1 MIYIFDDRNQR
12 RNANEEKLRDFLGF
26 VTFETVHPI
35 AGKSIEDV
43 IIDSIKN
50 PDCIIFHKSYALGS
64 EEITYETIRQ
74 LFAEFNIP
82 VVIFSGGTE
91 GSNKGAKEININA
104 DLMYENLPHFIEDF
118 KEKGRIN
125 IDTLLW
131 GKRYKLNAM
140 LEFQNNISKDYF
152 INNDPDSPV
161 EEKLEKVKRD
171 IEQSF
176 RRFHVENLRDAI
188 ISEINTNAQLTWQDL
203 ATLIDNN
210 IRKYQ

>member
-74 LFAEFNIP
+74 LFADFNIP

-104 DLMYENLPHFIEDF
+104 DLMYDNLPYFLEDL
-118 KEKGRIN
+118 KETGNVN

-131 GKRYKLNAM
+131 GKKHRLNAL
-140 LEFQNNISKDYF
+140 LEFQNKISQKYF
-152 INNDPDSPV
+152 INNDPNAILDEPAPIVRSIV
-161 EEKLEKVKRD
+161 
-171 IEQSF
+171 QSC
-176 RRFHVENLRDAI
+176 RKINSYLADAI
-188 ISEINTNAQLTWQDL
+188 KHEIKLNPQLSWLDL
-203 ATLIDNN
+203 ATIIDNN
-210 IRKYQ
+210 IRKFQ